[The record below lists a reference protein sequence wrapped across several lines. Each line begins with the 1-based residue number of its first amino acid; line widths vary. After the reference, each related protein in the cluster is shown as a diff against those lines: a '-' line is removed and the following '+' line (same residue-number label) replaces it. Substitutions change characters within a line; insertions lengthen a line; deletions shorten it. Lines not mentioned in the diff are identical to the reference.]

1 MELALYF
8 IALIFLMFFGVPIA
22 YSLLISAVFYIL
34 FLSSLDPVILPQ
46 KLQVGLNSFPLLAV
60 PFFLMLGNV
69 MGHAG
74 ITVRLVALANAL
86 VGHIRGGLAH
96 VTIVTCMF
104 MGGVQ
109 GAATSEAAAVGS
121 ILIPAMIRTGYSP
134 SFAAALTAGASILG
148 PIIPPSL
155 PMVIF
160 GSLCNVSIGRLFLGG
175 AVPGILLGIYLML
188 YSYIMARQG
197 KIGQMEKL
205 QQFSF
210 LRLQKSLKGGSL
222 PFLIPLVIV
231 GGIVGGVFTP
241 TESGAVAT
249 MIAIALGILVYRQ
262 FRWKQFIE
270 SSISTLYILGSVMI
284 IVAGAAAFGYILNLE
299 GAAKLLGAALFAISK
314 DPLMIMV
321 IINILL
327 LILGCFLETLAIII
341 LVGPILLPIA
351 VAAGFDPVHIGVVM
365 VLNLAIG
372 MTTPP
377 VGLCIFVACG
387 IAGISVRG
395 FMRDMFPLYIPLL
408 LGLITIVL
416 FPQTVM
422 FLPNLLMPVR

>member
-387 IAGISVRG
+387 IAGISVRE

>member
-8 IALIFLMFFGVPIA
+8 LTLIFLMFFGVPIA
-22 YSLLISAVFYIL
+22 YSLLISAVFYIF
-34 FLSSLDPVILPQ
+34 FLSSIDPIILPQ

-74 ITVRLVALANAL
+74 ITVRLVGLANAL

-121 ILIPAMIRTGYSP
+121 ILIPAMTRTGYSP
-134 SFAAALTAGASILG
+134 SFAAALTAAASILG

-175 AVPGILLGIYLML
+175 AVPGILLGIYLMF

-205 QQFSF
+205 EQFSF
-210 LRLQKSLKGGSL
+210 LRLQKSLKAGSL
-222 PFLIPLVIV
+222 PFLIPVVIV

-299 GAAKLLGAALFAISK
+299 GAAKLLGAALFSISK
-314 DPLMIMV
+314 DPVMIMV

-387 IAGISVRG
+387 IAGISARE
-395 FMRDMFPLYIPLL
+395 FMRDMFPLYIPLV
-408 LGLITIVL
+408 LGLITIAL

-422 FLPNLLMPVR
+422 FLPNLLMPLR

>member
-8 IALIFLMFFGVPIA
+8 LALIFLMFFGVPIA
-22 YSLLISAVFYIL
+22 YSLLISAVFYIF
-34 FLSSLDPVILPQ
+34 FLSSIDPIILPQ

-74 ITVRLVALANAL
+74 ITVRLVGLANAL

-121 ILIPAMIRTGYSP
+121 ILIPAMTRTGYSP
-134 SFAAALTAGASILG
+134 SFAAALTAAASILG

-175 AVPGILLGIYLML
+175 AVPGILLGFYLML

-205 QQFSF
+205 EQFSF

-222 PFLIPLVIV
+222 PFLIPVVIV

-377 VGLCIFVACG
+377 VGLCIFVSCG
-387 IAGISVRG
+387 IAGISVRE
-395 FMRDMFPLYIPLL
+395 FMRDMFPLYVPLL